1 MRRRRL
7 AAGLLCAGLWL
18 TNAAPM
24 WACAVCGGDPE
35 SNMVKGAEAGVLLML
50 IATYGLLLGMA
61 AVAAVWFARSRRLAM

>member
-18 TNAAPM
+18 TSAVPT
-24 WACAVCGGDPE
+24 WACSVCGGDPE

-50 IATYGLLLGMA
+50 IATYGLLLSMA
-61 AVAAVWFARSRRLAM
+61 AVAAVWFVRSRRLAM